1 MSGSIDVETRVRF
14 SHSVLWRWMK
24 NWYEDKGPAA
34 WTGAKRQAAKN
45 AGPVPQFV
53 TSNAF
58 IAHQYA
64 KIVVHWMRDCFQ
76 FAPRGRVGQGLKQNS
91 WKVELDS
98 PLYIIEVGAGS
109 GRFGFLFLTSLLELR
124 EFWPKSCLVY
134 PFVYLM
140 TDSCRSNVEAYKRN
154 ARLSRFIRMGIL
166 NFAVFDGES
175 DMVIQLEVP
184 SSIETGA
191 SGSKGS
197 ILGFSELSRN
207 PIFMI
212 GNYLFDTLRA
222 DSFRFT
228 QGKLQEGLISVTVP
242 CGRPDRLD
250 PSQILTCRYKWD
262 YRDVNASNYYTG
274 CDKDLNFLLELYS
287 SSSELSNA
295 TNLLI
300 PVGGLRV
307 LRNLHSLSDG
317 RLAFL
322 IGDKALLSMGQF
334 QFKDPVITKHGSFSL
349 VVNFHA
355 VSVWVSSILEGV
367 ATAGFKQDS
376 WEISAAGF
384 SCLLG
389 LCGGHSPRTTY
400 SNTLFAHKSGM
411 QTESPETFFHLKRV
425 LENCFTA
432 EGGKPIPLIEAL
444 SILRLSCYDVDI
456 LTLLVPRLMPVLK
469 YPQSAPQLLLAF
481 EKLLKGPLLAR
492 VYPNP
497 GRKELNESVD
507 VFFKIGSLLL
517 QLKAY
522 KDCLR
527 PLNMSLKQY
536 GETAGTLYNL
546 GAAHYCLAIKE
557 KCREGEK
564 AELLR
569 SHSYFEKSLK
579 LSKSTEGI
587 QARNWLKKIVAKLDG
602 FNLKS

>member
-1 MSGSIDVETRVRF
+1 MWRPGCGLATLCYGDGCSSGTK
-14 SHSVLWRWMK
+14 K
-24 NWYEDKGPAA
+24 NGPAA
-34 WTGAKRQAAKN
+34 WTATKLQGVKN
-45 AGPVPQFV
+45 SGPVPQFV

-76 FAPRGRVGQGLKQNS
+76 FAPRGRIGQGLKQNS
-91 WKVELDS
+91 WRVELDS

-124 EFWPKSCLVY
+124 EFWPKSCLAF
-134 PFVYLM
+134 PFVFLM

-154 ARLSRFIRMGIL
+154 ARLSRFVRMGIL
-166 NFAVFDGES
+166 DFAVFNGES
-175 DMVIQLEVP
+175 DLDIQLEV
-184 SSIETGA
+184 SR
-191 SGSKGS
+191 SGKSGCREKKRTT
-197 ILGFSELSRN
+197 LGFSELSRN

-222 DSFRFT
+222 DSFRIA

-242 CGRPDRLD
+242 GNTTPDRLD
-250 PSQILTCRYKWD
+250 PSQILSCRYKWD
-262 YRDVNASNYYTG
+262 YRNVDAASYYTG

-295 TNLLI
+295 ANLLI

-307 LRNLHSLSDG
+307 LRNLHAMSNG

-322 IGDKALLSMGQF
+322 TGDKALLSIGQF

-355 VSVWVSSILEGV
+355 VSVWVSSILGGV
-367 ATAGFKQDS
+367 STAGFKYDS
-376 WEISAAGF
+376 SENSAAGF

-411 QTESPETFFHLKRV
+411 QTQSPETFFHLKRV
-425 LENCFTA
+425 LESCLTA
-432 EGGKPIPLIEAL
+432 ENARPLPLIEAL
-444 SILRLSCYDVDI
+444 SILRLSCYDLDI
-456 LTLLVPRLMPVLK
+456 LTLLVPRLMPILK
-469 YPQSAPQLLLAF
+469 YPQSPPQLLLAF
-481 EKLLKGPLLAR
+481 QKLLKGPLLAR
-492 VYPNP
+492 VYPSP
-497 GRKELNESVD
+497 GKREPDEAVD

-527 PLNMSLKQY
+527 PLNMSLKWY
-536 GETAGTLYNL
+536 GESAGTLYNL
-546 GAAHYCLAIKE
+546 GAAHYCLASKE
-557 KCREGEK
+557 KNRKGEREQLK
-564 AELLR
+564 R

-579 LSKSTEGI
+579 LSKSTDGI
-587 QARNWLKKIVAKLDG
+587 QARSWVTKILAKL
-602 FNLKS
+602 NALNP